1 MRIVGFDISRSMA
14 EIAYLENG
22 TLHAG
27 GRTGLRRDE
36 LERFAEK
43 LRATDHVVLEATGN
57 TAAIVNVLRRHVA
70 SVAIANPL
78 QVRLIAEARVKT
90 DKIDAAVLAQLYASA
105 VATSRKLSVIVWYVL
120 TRGEQFAWDRPAL
133 TAHKLR
139 ALDRRPEC
147 RRNMVRAKVR
157 LPPTA

>member
-1 MRIVGFDISRSMA
+1 MDAATFRV
-14 EIAYLENG
+14 N
-22 TLHAG
+22 AG

-70 SVAIANPL
+70 RMAIANPP

-90 DKIDAAVLAQLYASA
+90 DKINAAVLAKLYASDF
-105 VATSRKLSVIVWYVL
+105 L
-120 TRGEQFAWDRPAL
+120 
-133 TAHKLR
+133 
-139 ALDRRPEC
+139 PE
-147 RRNMVRAKVR
+147 VSIPV
-157 LPPTA
+157 